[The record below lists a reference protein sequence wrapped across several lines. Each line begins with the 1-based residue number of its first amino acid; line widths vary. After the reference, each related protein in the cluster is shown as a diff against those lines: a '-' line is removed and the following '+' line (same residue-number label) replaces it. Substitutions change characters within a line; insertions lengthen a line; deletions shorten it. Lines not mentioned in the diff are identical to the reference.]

1 MTLKEAKQIRGEFAD
16 KQTFSNEELFMFSEA
31 MDFLIEKEKNPA
43 DMMFLGGV
51 YYDLRHFD
59 LALKYY
65 EMASTY
71 NYREA
76 YSCLGYIWYYG
87 RIGEKDYEKAFKYYS
102 KAMDMGCLTSTYKV
116 ADMYKNG
123 YFVEKDYEKYKN
135 MIKDLYPKVKELNNV
150 FDPIPEV
157 YTRLAKIKIEEKN
170 NMEEA
175 LNLYSYAKE
184 ILAQRISINPFF
196 GSLNIMKWLIEDVYT
211 IVEFDNEYFDLYDLY
226 HALKKPMR
234 VVFDYDDTTYEI
246 ESVEENGECVI
257 SFNGS
262 WYRTLDDF
270 FAKAK
275 IDGELLTT
283 LYFDLY
289 AFEVR

>member
-16 KQTFSNEELFMFSEA
+16 KQTFSDEELFMFSEA

-71 NYREA
+71 DYREA
-76 YSCLGYIWYYG
+76 FSCLGYIWYYG
-87 RIGEKDYEKAFKYYS
+87 RTGEKDYEKAFRCYS

-123 YFVEKDYEKYKN
+123 YFVEKDYEKYKK
-135 MIKDLYPKVKELNNV
+135 MIKELYPKVKELNNV

-157 YTRLAKIKIEEKN
+157 YTRLAKIKIEEMN
-170 NMEEA
+170 NEEA
-175 LNLYSYAKE
+175 LNLYSYAKD

-226 HALKKPMR
+226 HALKKPMK
-234 VVFDYDDTTYEI
+234 VVFDYDDKTYEI
-246 ESVEENGECVI
+246 ESIEENGECVI

>member
-196 GSLNIMKWLIEDVYT
+196 GSLNIMKWLIEDVYK

-226 HALKKPMR
+226 HALKKPMT
-234 VVFDYDDTTYEI
+234 VTFDYDDETYEI

-275 IDGELLTT
+275 IDNELLTT

>member
-1 MTLKEAKQIRGEFAD
+1 MTLKEAKEIRNDFAD
-16 KQTFSNEELFMFSEA
+16 KQTFSDDELFMFSEA
-31 MDFLIEKEKNPA
+31 MNYLIENEKNPA

-51 YYDLRHFD
+51 YYDLRYFD

-76 YSCLGYIWYYG
+76 FSCLGYIWYYG
-87 RIGEKDYEKAFKYYS
+87 RTGEKNYEKAFKCYS

-123 YFVEKDYEKYKN
+123 YYVEKDYEKYKS
-135 MIKDLYPKVKELNNV
+135 MITDLYPKVKILNDV

-157 YTRLAKIKIEEKN
+157 YIRLAKIKIEEKDYK
-170 NMEEA
+170 EA

-184 ILAQRISINPFF
+184 VLAQRISINHFF
-196 GSLNIMKWLIEDVYT
+196 GNLNIMKWLIDDVYK

-226 HALKKPMR
+226 HVLKKPTK
-234 VVFDYDDTTYEI
+234 VVFEYDDKTYEI

-257 SFNGS
+257 FFNDS
-262 WYRTLDDF
+262 WYRTIDDF

-275 IDGELLTT
+275 IEGELLTA